1 MADTISGANQ
11 RAVGIT
17 PKQAVNATK
26 QQNNNSTEII
36 TPSETTAKDSSVEL
50 SSKLKDEIAA
60 VSFDSKKVEQIK
72 QSIEE
77 GNYPLNNKKIAES
90 FIPLEK
96 LL

>member
-11 RAVGIT
+11 RAVVIT